1 MRIPEIRRKWACSVL
16 ALLVAF
22 GLAATPALAQT
33 DVTTSRI
40 SGTVEGSDGAPLP
53 GVTVEAT
60 NTETGLVQVAV
71 TDEEGFFRVLNLP
84 TGTYKVVATLEGFA
98 TSTADNVRLL
108 LGSTP
113 TINFTLQSSSVAESI
128 TVTAESLPVV
138 EVTNTQIGTT
148 IQSEQIEAIPS
159 AGRDFKQLVLLTPES
174 RLDSERGNLAL
185 SGERGINT
193 SITVDGVDYN
203 NAFFGGAVGGAEG
216 RAPLSISQESIKEFS
231 VVTNGASVEYG
242 RSGGG
247 FVNIIT
253 KSGTNNLHGSLFYF
267 NQPQSL
273 ISDFPRVGTTPGR
286 EANDQDKEQFG
297 GSLGGA
303 IIKDRLFYF
312 LSYDNQ
318 DKSETVP
325 ILPSNLPANVFAKW
339 PVLSSPDTYVQTQD
353 GSVAFGRLDFQAN
366 PAHRFMVRANF
377 IDYEGINGTSN
388 AGTRTESYNGV
399 EELDTK
405 AYVGSYSGQFGANL
419 LNDLNINFIDEE
431 TPRNDKGLNL
441 PEIQVGGSRYGEVAF
456 LPIQTTN
463 ERKAFADTVSYLLD
477 RHVLKAGAEYNETS
491 VDQIFR
497 GNWRGV
503 FIFSTNDDLVA
514 GRWREYRQFGGL
526 GGRTSEE
533 GGTAAFEQKETAF
546 FLQDQWFVSS
556 NLTLTAG
563 VRIETLD
570 NPDAPI
576 LNPNAPGPGGTM
588 LLTGGIP
595 DSENQISPRLGLSW
609 APDEKTAV
617 RFSVGRYW
625 SRTPALLWAQPFTA
639 NGIQAAQLTI
649 FACPGGTGCTPTSPA
664 GPIGPSAGIAPGWGP
679 AWNPVGVE
687 RVNFGQVGGASAPP
701 DVFTVDPDFENP
713 YTDRVTLGAEREIL
727 PLIALGLDITY
738 AEGNQLQ
745 RLTDFNRVYCTST
758 SDPGCSA
765 GVTASNG
772 QPRYS
777 SARKFAAYNR
787 IVMDLSDAESEYK
800 AATLTLQRRYS
811 SNYSLYGAVTWSEDR
826 DHDSNE
832 RNFAGIQMEDF
843 NNIDNNWG
851 PSNRDQEWK
860 VVLNGV
866 WDTPWWGI
874 GLSGAFRFATGSPFT
889 PTTNVDVNGD
899 GNAGTDRPTV
909 NGVHLGRNS
918 ERFPDFYT
926 FDLRLAKKI
935 ALGPGDIAV
944 FAECFN
950 CTNQK
955 NTGISTNNQIYG
967 DPAAASPTNPIP
979 RTTFTD
985 EDQFVGIPRTFQLG
999 LRYDF

>member
-1 MRIPEIRRKWACSVL
+1 VRIPEIRRKWACSVL

-22 GLAATPALAQT
+22 GLAAAPALGQT

-40 SGTVEGSDGAPLP
+40 SGTVEGADGAPLP
-53 GVTVEAT
+53 GVTIEAT
-60 NTETGLVQVAV
+60 NTETGLVQVTV
-71 TDEEGFFRVLNLP
+71 TDEEGFFRILNLP
-84 TGTYKVVATLEGFA
+84 TGTYKVAASLEGFA
-98 TSTADNVRLL
+98 TSTADSVRLL

-113 TINFTLQSSSVAESI
+113 TINFTLQSSTVSESI
-128 TVTAESLPVV
+128 TVTAAEMPVV

-159 AGRDFKQLVLLTPES
+159 SGRDFKQLVLLTPES
-174 RLDSERGNLAL
+174 RLDSERGNLSL

-253 KSGTNNLHGSLFYF
+253 KSGTNNLHGSVFYF

-286 EANDQDKEQFG
+286 EVNEQDKEQFG
-297 GSLGGA
+297 GSLGGS
-303 IIKDRLFYF
+303 IIKDKLFYF

-325 ILPSNLPANVFAKW
+325 IVSSNLPADVFARW
-339 PVLSSPDTYVQTQD
+339 PVLASPDNYVQTQD
-353 GSVAFGRLDFQAN
+353 GSVAFGRLDYQVT

-377 IDYEGINGTSN
+377 VDYEGINGTSG
-388 AGTRTESYNGV
+388 AGTRTESYNGI

-419 LNDLNINFIDEE
+419 LNDLNLNYIDEE

-441 PEIQVGGSRYGEVAF
+441 PEIQVGGSRYGEVSF
-456 LPIQTTN
+456 LPIQTVN

-477 RHVLKAGAEYNETS
+477 RHVLKGGVEYNETS
-491 VDQIFR
+491 VDQVFR

-503 FIFSTNDDLVA
+503 FIFANNADLVA

-526 GGRTSEE
+526 GGRTSIE

-546 FLQDQWFVSS
+546 FLQDQWFISQ

-563 VRIETLD
+563 LRIENLD

-576 LNPNAPGPGGTM
+576 LDPNDPGPNGT
-588 LLTGGIP
+588 LRLTGEIP
-595 DSENQISPRLGLSW
+595 DSKNQISPRLGLSW

-617 RFSVGRYW
+617 RFSLGRYW

-649 FACPGGTGCTPTSPA
+649 LAPQVNGVPTGPPTSPL
-664 GPIGPSAGIAPGWGP
+664 APGWGA

-687 RVNFGQVGGASAPP
+687 RVNFALVGGASAPP

-727 PLIALGLDITY
+727 PLIALGLDLTY

-745 RLTDFNRVYCTST
+745 RLTDFNRIPDGTLST
-758 SDPGCSA
+758 
-765 GVTASNG
+765 NG
-772 QPRYS
+772 QPHYGS
-777 SARKFAAYNR
+777 TRKFAAYNR
-787 IVMDLSDAESEYK
+787 IIMDVSDAESEYK
-800 AATLTLQRRYS
+800 AATLTLQRRYAD
-811 SNYSLYGAVTWSEDR
+811 NYSLYSAVTWSKDR

-832 RNFAGIQMEDF
+832 RNFAGIQQEDV

-860 VVLNGV
+860 VVLNGL
-866 WDTPWWGI
+866 WNTPFWGI
-874 GLSGAFRFATGSPFT
+874 GLSGAFRYASGSPFN
-889 PTTNVDVNGD
+889 PIINADVNGD
-899 GNAGTDRPTV
+899 ANAGTDRPTI

-918 ERFPDFYT
+918 ERLPDFWT
-926 FDLRLAKKI
+926 FDMRLSKKVT
-935 ALGPGDIAV
+935 LGPGDIAV

-950 CTNQK
+950 CTNRT
-955 NTGISTNNQIYG
+955 NTGISLNNQIYG
-967 DPAAASPTNPIP
+967 PLQTPRVDPVTQKQ
-979 RTTFTD
+979 TFGA
-985 EDQFVGIPRTFQLG
+985 EDQFVGVPRTFQLG

>member
-1 MRIPEIRRKWACSVL
+1 MVRVWFDRYGRWASAL
-16 ALLVAF
+16 AALLLTL
-22 GLAATPALAQT
+22 GLAVPASAQT

-40 SGTVEGSDGAPLP
+40 SGTVEDAEGSPLP
-53 GVTVEAT
+53 GVTVTAT
-60 NTETGLVQVAV
+60 NTETGLSLSEV
-71 TDEEGFFRVLNLP
+71 TDERGFYRILNLP
-84 TGTYKVVATLEGFA
+84 TGTYRVEAVLEGFA
-98 TSTADNVRLL
+98 TATAESVRLL

-113 TINFTLQSSSVAESI
+113 SVNFNLQSSTVAETI
-128 TVTAESLPVV
+128 TVTAEELPVV

-174 RLDSERGNLAL
+174 RLDSERGNLSL

-267 NQPQSL
+267 HQPESL
-273 ISDFPRVGTTPGR
+273 ISDFPTVGTTAGR
-286 EANDQDKEQFG
+286 EPNDQEKEQFG

-303 IIKDRLFYF
+303 LVKDRLFYF

-318 DKSETVP
+318 DKSETVV
-325 ILPSNLPANVFAKW
+325 IVPSNLPANVFAQW
-339 PVLSSPDTYVQTQD
+339 PVLASPSEYVQTQD
-353 GSVAFGRLDFQAN
+353 GSVAFGRLDFQFN
-366 PAHRFMVRANF
+366 PAHRFMVRANVV
-377 IDYEGINGTSN
+377 DYEGINGTSSSP
-388 AGTRTESYNGV
+388 TRTESFNGV

-405 AYVGSYSGQFGANL
+405 AYVGSWSGQFSANV
-419 LNDLNINFIDEE
+419 LNDLNLNYIDEK
-431 TPRNDKGLNL
+431 TPRGDKGLNL
-441 PEIQVGGSRYGEVAF
+441 PEIQVGGSRYGEVSF
-456 LPIQTTN
+456 LPIDTVN
-463 ERKAFADTVSYLLD
+463 ERKALGDTFSYLLD
-477 RHVLKAGAEYNETS
+477 RHILKAGVEYNETS
-491 VDQIFR
+491 VDQVFR

-503 FIFSTNDDLVA
+503 FIFANNDELIN

-526 GGRTSEE
+526 GGRNSIE
-533 GGTAAFEQKETAF
+533 GGTAKFEQKETAF
-546 FLQDQWFVSS
+546 FLQDQWFVRS

-563 VRIETLD
+563 VRVETLD
-570 NPDAPI
+570 NPDDPI
-576 LNPNAPGPGGTM
+576 LNPNDPGPNGTM
-588 LLTGGIP
+588 RLTGEIP

-609 APDEKTAV
+609 APDDKTAV

-639 NGIQAAQLTI
+639 NGIQAAQLNIT
-649 FACPGGTGCTPTSPA
+649 CPQASGVCTGPPTNPLS
-664 GPIGPSAGIAPGWGP
+664 PGWGP

-687 RVNFGQVGGASAPP
+687 RVDFGQVGGASAPP

-713 YTDRVTLGAEREIL
+713 YTDRVTLGGEREIL
-727 PLIALGLDITY
+727 PLIALGIDLTY

-745 RLTDFNRVYCTST
+745 RLIDFNRQYDGTIA
-758 SDPGCSA
+758 P
-765 GVTASNG
+765 NG
-772 QPRYS
+772 LPRYGS
-777 SARKFAAYNR
+777 TRRFSAYNR
-787 IVMDLSDAESEYK
+787 IIMDLSDAESEYQ
-800 AATLTLQRRYS
+800 AATLTLQRRYAN
-811 SNYSLYGAVTWSEDR
+811 NYSLYGAVTWSKDR

-832 RNFAGIQMEDF
+832 RNFSGIQVEDY
-843 NNIDNNWG
+843 NNLDLNWG

-860 VVLNGV
+860 VVLNGL
-866 WDTPWWGI
+866 WDTPLWGI
-874 GLSGAFRFATGSPFT
+874 GLSGAFRYASGSPFT
-889 PTTNVDVNGD
+889 PTANSDLNND
-899 GNAGTDRPTV
+899 GVSGTDRPTI

-918 ERFPDFYT
+918 ERLPDFYT
-926 FDLRLAKKI
+926 LDLRLSKNFGI
-935 ALGPGDIAV
+935 GPGDVAL

-955 NTGISTNNQIYG
+955 NTGISSNNQIYG
-967 DPAAASPTNPIP
+967 IGPAPRVDPVTN
-979 RTTFTD
+979 RQTFGV
-985 EDQFVGIPRTFQLG
+985 EDVFVGIPRTFQLG
-999 LRYDF
+999 LRFDF

>member
-22 GLAATPALAQT
+22 GLAAVPAVAQT

-40 SGTVEGSDGAPLP
+40 SGTVEGSDGSPMP

-71 TDEEGFFRVLNLP
+71 TDEQGFFRVLNLP
-84 TGTYKVVATLEGFA
+84 TGTYKVVASLEGFA

-128 TVTAESLPVV
+128 TVTAEELPVV

-174 RLDSERGNLAL
+174 RLDSERGNLSL

-253 KSGTNNLHGSLFYF
+253 KSGTNNLHGSVFYF
-267 NQPQSL
+267 NQPESL

-286 EANDQDKEQFG
+286 EVNEQEKQQFG

-303 IIKDRLFYF
+303 FIKDKLFYF
-312 LSYDNQ
+312 ASYDNQ

-325 ILPSNLPANVFAKW
+325 IVSSNLPADVFAKW
-339 PVLSSPDTYVQTQD
+339 PVLSSPDNYVQTQD
-353 GSVAFGRLDFQAN
+353 GSVAFGRLDYQAN

-377 IDYEGINGTSN
+377 IEYEGINGTSS

-405 AYVGSYSGQFGANL
+405 AYVGSYSGQFSSNL
-419 LNDLNINFIDEE
+419 LNDLNINYIDEE

-456 LPIQTTN
+456 LPIQTVN
-463 ERKAFADTVSYLLD
+463 KRKAFADTVSYLLD
-477 RHVLKAGAEYNETS
+477 RHVLKAGFEYNETS

-503 FIFSTNDDLVA
+503 FIFANNADLIA

-526 GGRTSEE
+526 NGLTSEE
-533 GGTAAFEQKETAF
+533 GGAAAFEQKETAF
-546 FLQDQWFVSS
+546 FVQDQWFVSPT
-556 NLTLTAG
+556 LTLTAG
-563 VRIETLD
+563 LRIETLD
-570 NPDAPI
+570 NPDDPI
-576 LNPNAPGPGGTM
+576 LDPNDPNGSGG
-588 LLTGGIP
+588 LNLTGQIP
-595 DSENQISPRLGLSW
+595 DSENQLSPRLGLSW

-625 SRTPALLWAQPFTA
+625 SRTPALLWAQPFTS
-639 NGIQAAQLTI
+639 NGIQGAQLTI
-649 FACPGGTGCTPTSPA
+649 TCPQAGGLCTGPPTHA
-664 GPIGPSAGIAPGWGP
+664 LAPGWGA
-679 AWNPVGVE
+679 AWVPEGIE
-687 RVNFGQVGGASAPP
+687 RVDFSRVGGASAPP

-713 YTDRVTLGAEREIL
+713 YTDRLTLGAEREIM
-727 PLIALGLDITY
+727 PLFALGLDITY
-738 AEGNQLQ
+738 AEGSQLQ
-745 RLTDFNRVYCTST
+745 RLTDFNRTYDGTTST
-758 SDPGCSA
+758 
-765 GVTASNG
+765 NG
-772 QPRYS
+772 LPHYGSGR
-777 SARKFAAYNR
+777 RFPAYNR
-787 IVMDLSDAESEYK
+787 IVMDVSDGEAEYK
-800 AATLTLQRRYS
+800 AATLTLQRRYANS
-811 SNYSLYGAVTWSEDR
+811 YSLYGAVTWSEDE

-832 RNFAGIQMEDF
+832 RNFAGIQQEDY
-843 NNIDNNWG
+843 NNIDLNWG

-860 VVLNGV
+860 VVLNGL
-866 WDTPWWGI
+866 WDTPFWGI
-874 GLSGAFRFATGSPFT
+874 GVSGAFRFATGSPFN
-889 PTTNVDVNGD
+889 PIANSDINGD
-899 GNAGTDRPTV
+899 GNSGTDRPTV
-909 NGVHLGRNS
+909 NGDHFGRNS
-918 ERFPDFYT
+918 ERLPDFWT
-926 FDLRLAKKI
+926 LDLRLAKSI
-935 ALGPGDIAV
+935 TIGPGDISL

-950 CTNQK
+950 CTNRT
-955 NTGISTNNQIYG
+955 NTGISANNQIWG
-967 DPAAASPTNPIP
+967 TTAIP
-979 RTTFTD
+979 RDTFGD